1 MDRATEQS
9 VALLN
14 GALIRQPEFLVQLV
28 DQVPGIFWSTDD
40 QLRFTACVG
49 AGMAAVDTRPAQ
61 VVGARLSDFLTPSNP
76 QHQAALEGHRRALL
90 GEGCTYEV
98 EYRGRFFRSH
108 VEPLRGADGVIRGV
122 LGMAL
127 DITESKQVERR
138 LQAKYAI
145 TEIMAEAA
153 TAEQALPQILRTICA
168 TFGWSWGAFWTGSA
182 DGAALQC
189 LESWYDPAMDASQ
202 LVQASRNLVVTCENS
217 VPGRVFASGQAVWIA
232 DLAQSPW
239 SVRAPF
245 ALQAGFHASV
255 AFPVMR
261 RNSLIGV
268 MEFISRDIR
277 EPDDTVLGMMASVG
291 RQIGELIER
300 KRLEEQ
306 YQQAQ
311 KMEAIGLL
319 AGGVAHDFNNLLT
332 VIAGYSEL
340 MLAKLPADDPM
351 GPLVGEIHQAGERA
365 AHLTRQ
371 LLAFS
376 RKAVIEPRVLD
387 LNAVVLD
394 TEKMLRRLIGEDISL
409 TTVPGPLLRPV
420 KADAGQLEQIVV
432 NLAVNARDAMPRGGK
447 LTIETANVE
456 LDEHYTRMHAGL
468 KPGRYVM
475 LAVSDTGCGISAE
488 VQTRIFEPFFTT
500 KGPGKGTG
508 LGLATVY
515 GIVKQAGGHISVY
528 SEVGCGTTFKVY
540 LPPAD
545 ERAAPGKSHH
555 GTRIAPDG
563 NETIVLVEDED
574 AVRGIA
580 RLALE
585 MHGYH
590 VLDARNGADALRFCE
605 QHEGPIHLLITDV
618 VMPDMGGRE
627 IAERLAT
634 CKPGTRVLYLS
645 GYTDDAVVRHGIL
658 QADVAFLQKPF
669 TPIALAHKV
678 REVLD
683 Q

>member
-28 DQVPGIFWSTDD
+28 DQIPGIFWSTDD
-40 QLRFTACVG
+40 QLRFTACIG

-61 VVGARLSDFLTPSNP
+61 VVSAHLSDFLTPSNP
-76 QHQAALEGHRRALL
+76 QHMVALEGHRRALL

-108 VEPLRGADGVIRGV
+108 VEPLRAADGGIRGV

-138 LQAKYAI
+138 LNAKYAI

-153 TAEQALPQILRTICA
+153 TAEQALPQILRTICE
-168 TFGWSWGAFWTGSA
+168 TFGWSWGAFWTA
-182 DGAALQC
+182 DAGPRL
-189 LESWYDPAMDASQ
+189 Q
-202 LVQASRNLVVTCENS
+202 LVQSWHDPSMDAASLVRASKDLKVTVDNS
-217 VPGRVFASGQAVWIA
+217 VPGRVFASSQPVWIA
-232 DLAQSPW
+232 DLAKSLW
-239 SVRAPF
+239 SMRAPF
-245 ALQAGFHASV
+245 AIQAGFHASV

-261 RNSLIGV
+261 RSSLIGV

-277 EPDDTVLGMMASVG
+277 EPDETVLGMMASVG

-340 MLAKLPADDPM
+340 MLTRLAADDPM
-351 GPLVGEIHQAGERA
+351 GALVGEIHQAGERA

-394 TEKMLRRLIGEDISL
+394 TERMLRRLIGEDITL

-456 LDEHYTRMHAGL
+456 LDEHFTRMHAGL

-475 LAVSDTGCGISAE
+475 FAVSDTGCGISAE
-488 VQTRIFEPFFTT
+488 VQARIFEPFFTT

-545 ERAAPGKSHH
+545 ERAAAGKSHH
-555 GTRIAPDG
+555 GTRITPDG
-563 NETIVLVEDED
+563 DETIVLVEDED

-590 VLDARNGADALRFCE
+590 VLEARNGAEALRYYE
-605 QHEGPIHLLITDV
+605 EHEGPIHLLITDV

-627 IAERLAT
+627 IAERVAT

-669 TPIALAHKV
+669 TPVALAHKV